1 MEISFCCDLTA
12 SNYLT
17 TRGMRNTVSIRW
29 VSISTPENKKR
40 IPGLLKILMNFSRA
54 CWSTRRQTLFGSRKD
69 RNMLQRTW
77 LYQHVNT
84 WYDASRKE
92 ALINKSKF
100 PVGEIVLSKNNDAIA
115 KWLDRRYDDR
125 AKFIETFKRNTGKQS
140 IFSFLIPAETR
151 RQNNSAF
158 QTRLQEARRANL
170 PTSSNTV
177 DGDQSQEEPPD

>member
-1 MEISFCCDLTA
+1 
-12 SNYLT
+12 
-17 TRGMRNTVSIRW
+17 
-29 VSISTPENKKR
+29 
-40 IPGLLKILMNFSRA
+40 MN
-54 CWSTRRQTLFGSRKD
+54 
-69 RNMLQRTW
+69 N
-77 LYQHVNT
+77 
-84 WYDASRKE
+84 WYDVPRDE
-92 ALINKSKF
+92 TLIDISKL
-100 PVGEIVLSKNNDAIA
+100 GGRAIILSKNNDAIA